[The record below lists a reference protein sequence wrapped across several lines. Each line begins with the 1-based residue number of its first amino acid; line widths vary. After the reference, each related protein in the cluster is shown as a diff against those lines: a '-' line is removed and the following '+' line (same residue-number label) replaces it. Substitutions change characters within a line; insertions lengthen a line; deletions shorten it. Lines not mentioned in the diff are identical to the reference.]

1 VTAFTRA
8 VSFQRRFDERL
19 VDRVVPARHGRGLF
33 TSSLPLVRYLN
44 HYSVDLGVRAPPD
57 ELVREAE
64 RLHAVEGLLHC
75 KISIDDEL
83 GAELAPRFAKLGW
96 KHEELLVMAHAGASP
111 GLGTSGV
118 EEVDPAVMEPIW
130 TEGIRSEH
138 TDEGE
143 EAVGQLVAAQHRRR
157 RAVEVRYF
165 AARAD
170 GRIASYCELFSDG
183 RTGQIESVMTLE
195 EFRGRGL
202 AKAVVTRA
210 LAESQ
215 AVHDF
220 TFLVADA
227 ENWPKELYRKL
238 GFEVAGNIWD
248 FLRPATPAP

>member
-44 HYSVDLGVRAPPD
+44 HFSVDVGACAPLE
-57 ELVREAE
+57 ELIGEAE
-64 RLHAVEGLLHC
+64 RLHAAEHLMHC

-96 KHEELLVMAHAGASP
+96 KHEELLVMAHAGAP
-111 GLGTSGV
+111 DLDTSVV

-138 TDEGE
+138 MDEGD

-183 RTGQIESVMTLE
+183 KTGQIESVMTLE
-195 EFRGRGL
+195 RFRGRGL

-238 GFEVAGNIWD
+238 GFEVAGSIWD